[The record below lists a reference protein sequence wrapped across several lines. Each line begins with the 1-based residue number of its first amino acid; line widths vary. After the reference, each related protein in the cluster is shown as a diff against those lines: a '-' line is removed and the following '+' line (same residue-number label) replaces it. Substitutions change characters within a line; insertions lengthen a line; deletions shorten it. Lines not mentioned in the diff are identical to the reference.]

1 MTKSREYCPLVMG
14 TIINPVLMRIPFEK
28 EIAMIYSQG
37 TAIVDILTQY
47 REKFKELFE
56 GIRSGKFS

>member
-1 MTKSREYCPLVMG
+1 LTKNWEYCPLVMG
-14 TIINPVLMRIPFEK
+14 TIINPVLMRIPFKK

-37 TAIVDILTQY
+37 MAIVDVLPQY